1 MIAAEFMGGPY
12 IADVCESV
20 RNEWKFWA
28 PLCVCT
34 RLKMQRSFTPKPPPV
49 GSLTSQIGGTTLVAM
64 MQTAHLREGD
74 NSRTQ
79 ENGVRCRP
87 ARMEVSMSAG
97 LRIIVALLLAQAPAV
112 AGENQ
117 PLEFPDQQTQEQ
129 WKRAERLAHKGVEEL
144 LRSFELFKDAL
155 PEYGVPYINRDGDIV
170 IPRRWRPTPHLGTPV
185 PSPRP
190 ERT

>member
-1 MIAAEFMGGPY
+1 LLKNVFGVAIGLQMIAAEFMGAPY

-28 PLCVCT
+28 PLCVST
-34 RLKMQRSFTPKPPPV
+34 RLKMQRSFTPKPARV
-49 GSLTSQIGGTTLVAM
+49 GSLTSQIGGI
-64 MQTAHLREGD
+64 
-74 NSRTQ
+74 
-79 ENGVRCRP
+79 RCRP

-117 PLEFPDQQTQEQ
+117 PLGFPDQQTQEQ

-155 PEYGVPYINRDGDIV
+155 PEYGVPYINPDGDIV
-170 IPRRWRPTPHLGTPV
+170 IPRRWRTTPTIASATLCCDFTASSLASCRV
-185 PSPRP
+185 R
-190 ERT
+190 